1 MPIFIFSF
9 YFFVG
14 FYGLFDTLAHF
25 DYCYV
30 TFFMGGVPVKHHSK
44 SKVGRRR
51 AHLALKPAKILVCLQ
66 CKGPVL
72 PHKACIQCG
81 VYTKPERTKHYKPE
95 AMEKTDVGAAEA
107 VQAPVVE
114 EASGVSGES
123 VDATK
128 ESVEAEMEMDSQNS
142 DDEKKTED
150 MQTVE
155 QENPETAKPEEDKT
169 EQTS

>member
-1 MPIFIFSF
+1 
-9 YFFVG
+9 
-14 FYGLFDTLAHF
+14 
-25 DYCYV
+25 
-30 TFFMGGVPVKHHSK
+30 
-44 SKVGRRR
+44 
-51 AHLALKPAKILVCLQ
+51 
-66 CKGPVL
+66 
-72 PHKACIQCG
+72 
-81 VYTKPERTKHYKPE
+81 
-95 AMEKTDVGAAEA
+95 MEKTDVGAAEA